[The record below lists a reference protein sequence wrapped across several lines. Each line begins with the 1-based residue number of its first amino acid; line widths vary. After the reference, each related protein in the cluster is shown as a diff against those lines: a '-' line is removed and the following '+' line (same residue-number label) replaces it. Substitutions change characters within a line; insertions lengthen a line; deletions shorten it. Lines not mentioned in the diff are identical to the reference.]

1 MSVYETSRK
10 ELIRKWIWQIRV
22 ALLCTHTHT
31 HTHTHTPRGSLLE
44 MHPFDAC
51 ICLCANT
58 DCRKRSEN
66 TCMDERPPR
75 SWPEPIMHCDLV
87 AYRHV
92 HVRYEH
98 FRIGVHIHA
107 CRWSPHS
114 ISARP
119 EYFWRSFSFGPAG
132 SKLKR
137 PKYLCMHACIS
148 DRPRFSLWQAMQPLT
163 LVV

>member
-1 MSVYETSRK
+1 MDMADTRRFVVHTHTHTHTH
-10 ELIRKWIWQIRV
+10 
-22 ALLCTHTHT
+22 AHTHT

-87 AYRHV
+87 AYIDTYMFAMNTFV
-92 HVRYEH
+92 LAY
-98 FRIGVHIHA
+98 I
-107 CRWSPHS
+107 
-114 ISARP
+114 
-119 EYFWRSFSFGPAG
+119 Y
-132 SKLKR
+132 
-137 PKYLCMHACIS
+137 MHAGDLPIRFHPGRNIS
-148 DRPRFSLWQAMQPLT
+148 GARFHLVRPDQN
-163 LVV
+163 

>member
-1 MSVYETSRK
+1 MSVYETSQK

-22 ALLCTHTHT
+22 ALLCTHTHARTHTHTHAHTHTHTHTHTHAHTHT
-31 HTHTHTPRGSLLE
+31 HTHTHTPHSSLLE

-75 SWPEPIMHCDLV
+75 SWPEPIVHCDLV

-92 HVRYEH
+92 HVRYER

-107 CRWSPHS
+107 CR
-114 ISARP
+114 
-119 EYFWRSFSFGPAG
+119 
-132 SKLKR
+132 
-137 PKYLCMHACIS
+137 
-148 DRPRFSLWQAMQPLT
+148 
-163 LVV
+163 